1 MIRQTL
7 QKVRDLNEPA
17 VPMRQD
23 GNNSFESLGKIKPK
37 FTKDYVDPWRL
48 DPDPY
53 GYHGI
58 DLERRLT
65 EMQLLPE
72 DLL

>member
-1 MIRQTL
+1 MIRHTL
-7 QKVRDLNEPA
+7 QQATVMQMEQTGPNH
-17 VPMRQD
+17 
-23 GNNSFESLGKIKPK
+23 FESLGKIKPTRARK
-37 FTKDYVDPWRL
+37 YVDPWRL

-58 DLERRLT
+58 DLERRLD
-65 EMQLLPE
+65 EMQLLPQ